1 MSLPP
6 NILNR
11 IVQENNERDDLILGK
26 FAYPNKLAKRKHKEL
41 HDYRSPFTRDAD
53 RIIHSL
59 SFARYFD
66 KTQAFFW
73 VNSDIHQRR
82 MLHVQLVS
90 KMARELAIVLKLNQ
104 DLVEAIALGHDIGH
118 VPFGHDGERILS
130 DLCKKHGIG
139 EYFHN
144 FGSVHFLQKIEMQ
157 NLTLPVVDGI
167 LCHNG
172 EKHHRLLH
180 PSHVELTW
188 ENHEKEIQNLLDG
201 KGQNI
206 YPKTLEG
213 SLVRVVDT
221 ISYISRDILDAE
233 HMGIL
238 KFRDIPISVQ
248 KILGNTNRAIINSL
262 ISDLIKNS
270 IDYNYI
276 AYSEEVFNA
285 LTELYSFNLD
295 KIYLHED
302 KLKPLKIIEKA
313 FGILWDK
320 YYDDLIQKKSKSKI
334 FVDHLELNLNQIKT
348 RLPEINSLEKYPY
361 TRQTPEIIVRDFLAG
376 MTDQYFWELAGEI
389 DPSLVFHPETVY

>member
-11 IVQENNERDDLILGK
+11 IIIENNERDDLILGK
-26 FAYPNKLAKRKHKEL
+26 FAYSNKLAKRKHEEL
-41 HDYRSPFTRDAD
+41 PDYRSSFTRDAD

-90 KMARELAIVLKLNQ
+90 KIARELAIVFKLNQ

-130 DLCKKHGIG
+130 NLCEKHGIG
-139 EYFHN
+139 RYYHN
-144 FGSVHFLQKIEMQ
+144 FGSVHFLQEIEMQ

-188 ENHEKEIQNLLDG
+188 ENHEREIQGLIKKQEL
-201 KGQNI
+201 NI

-233 HMGIL
+233 HMGLL
-238 KFRDIPISVQ
+238 KFSDIPNSVQ
-248 KILGNTNRAIINSL
+248 KILGNTNRGIINSL

-270 IDYNYI
+270 IDRNYI

-285 LTELYSFNLD
+285 LTELYSFNLT

-320 YYDDLIQKKSKSKI
+320 YYDDLIQKKTGSKI
-334 FVDHLELNLNQIKT
+334 FVDHLKLNLNQIKT
-348 RLPEINSLEKYPY
+348 RIPEINSLDKYPY
-361 TRQTPEIIVRDFLAG
+361 TNQSPEIIVRDFLAG

>member
-6 NILNR
+6 NIVNR
-11 IVQENNERDDLILGK
+11 IVKENNKRDDLILGK
-26 FAYPNKLAKRKHKEL
+26 FAYPNKLAKRKNKEL
-41 HDYRSPFTRDAD
+41 LDYRSAFTRDAD

-90 KMARELAIVLKLNQ
+90 KMARELANVLKLNQ

-144 FGSVHFLQKIEMQ
+144 FGSVNFLQEIEMQ

-188 ENHEKEIQNLLDG
+188 ENHEKEIQNLLNG

-238 KFRDIPISVQ
+238 KFSDIPSSVQ
-248 KILGNTNRAIINSL
+248 EILGNTNRGIINSL

-270 IDYNYI
+270 IDCNYI

-285 LTELYSFNLD
+285 LTELYSFNLN
-295 KIYLHED
+295 KIYLHKD
-302 KLKPLKIIEKA
+302 KLKPLKIIENA
-313 FGILWDK
+313 FGVLWDK
-320 YYDDLIQKKSKSKI
+320 YYDDLIQKNTGSKI

-348 RLPEINSLEKYPY
+348 RLHEINSLEKYPY
-361 TRQTPEIIVRDFLAG
+361 ANQTPEIIVRDFLAG
-376 MTDQYFWELAGEI
+376 MTDQYFWELAREI
-389 DPSLVFHPETVY
+389 DPSLVFYPETVY

>member
-6 NILNR
+6 RILNR
-11 IVQENNERDDLILGK
+11 IILENNERDELILGK
-26 FAYPNKLAKRKHKEL
+26 FAYPNKLAKRKHVEL
-41 HDYRSPFTRDAD
+41 PDYRSPFTRDAD

-90 KMARELAIVLKLNQ
+90 KMGRELAIVLKLNQ

-118 VPFGHDGERILS
+118 VPFGHDGERMLS

-144 FGSVHFLQKIEMQ
+144 FGSVHFLQEIEMQ

-188 ENHEKEIQNLLDG
+188 ENHEKEIQNLIDG

-238 KFRDIPISVQ
+238 KFSDIPSSVQ
-248 KILGNTNRAIINSL
+248 EILGNTNRGIINSL

-270 IDYNYI
+270 IDCKHI

-295 KIYLHED
+295 KIYLHKD

-320 YYDDLIQKKSKSKI
+320 YYDDLIQKKTRSKI

-348 RLPEINSLEKYPY
+348 RLPNINSLEKYPY
-361 TRQTPEIIVRDFLAG
+361 VNQTPEIIVRDFLAG

>member
-1 MSLPP
+1 MSLPAD
-6 NILNR
+6 ILNR
-11 IVQENNERDDLILGK
+11 IIRENRQRDDLILGK
-26 FAYPNKLAKRKHKEL
+26 FAYPNIFAKRL
-41 HDYRSPFTRDAD
+41 HREIPDYRTSFTRDAD

-90 KMARELAIVLKLNQ
+90 KMARELANVLKLNQ
-104 DLVEAIALGHDIGH
+104 ELVEAIALGHDIGH

-130 DLCKKHGIG
+130 DLCEKHGIG
-139 EYFHN
+139 KYFHN
-144 FGSVHFLQKIEMQ
+144 YGSVHFLQEIEMQ

-172 EKHHRLLH
+172 EIHHRLLH
-180 PSHVELTW
+180 PSHIELTW
-188 ENHEKEIQNLLDG
+188 GNHEREIQKLLDG
-201 KGQNI
+201 SETNI

-233 HMGIL
+233 HMGLL
-238 KFRDIPISVQ
+238 KFSDIPSSIQ
-248 KILGNTNRAIINSL
+248 KILGNTNRGIINNL

-270 IDYNYI
+270 IDCNYI

-295 KIYLHED
+295 KIYLHKD

-313 FGILWDK
+313 FGVLWDK
-320 YYDDLIQKKSKSKI
+320 YYEDLIQKKTESKI
-334 FVDHLELNLNQIKT
+334 YVDHLELNLNQIKT
-348 RLPEINSLEKYPY
+348 RLPNINSLEKYPY
-361 TRQTPEIIVRDFLAG
+361 VNQTPEIIVRDFLAG
-376 MTDQYFWELAGEI
+376 MTDQYFWELAREI
-389 DPSLVFHPETVY
+389 DQTLVFQPETVY

>member
-11 IVQENNERDDLILGK
+11 IVLENNERDDLILGK
-26 FAYPNKLAKRKHKEL
+26 FAYPNKMAKRKHKEL
-41 HDYRSPFTRDAD
+41 LDYRSPFTRDAD
-53 RIIHSL
+53 RVIHSL

-90 KMARELAIVLKLNQ
+90 KIARELAVVLKLNQ

-118 VPFGHDGERILS
+118 VPFGHDGEDILS
-130 DLCKKHGIG
+130 DLCYKHGIG
-139 EYFHN
+139 SYYHN
-144 FGSVHFLQKIEMQ
+144 FGSVHFLQEIEMQ
-157 NLTLPVVDGI
+157 NLTLQVVDGI

-172 EKHHRLLH
+172 EKHHRSLY
-180 PSHVELTW
+180 PSHIELTW
-188 ENHEKEIQNLLDG
+188 DNHEREIQKLLDG
-201 KGQNI
+201 NEKNI

-233 HMGIL
+233 HMGLL
-238 KFRDIPISVQ
+238 KFSDIPNSVQ
-248 KILGNTNRAIINSL
+248 KILGNTNRGIINSL

-270 IDYNYI
+270 IDCNYI
-276 AYSEEVFNA
+276 AYSEKVFNA
-285 LTELYSFNLD
+285 LTELYSFNLN

-320 YYDDLIQKKSKSKI
+320 YYDDLIQKKTGSKI

-361 TRQTPEIIVRDFLAG
+361 TNQTPEIIVRDFLAG
-376 MTDQYFWELAGEI
+376 MTDQYFWELTGEI
-389 DPSLVFHPETVY
+389 DPSLVFHPEVVY

>member
-11 IVQENNERDDLILGK
+11 IVLENNERDELILGK
-26 FAYPNKLAKRKHKEL
+26 FAYPNKLAKRKNKEL
-41 HDYRSPFTRDAD
+41 PDYRSPFTRDAD

-118 VPFGHDGERILS
+118 VPFGHDGERMLS

-144 FGSVHFLQKIEMQ
+144 FGSVHFLQEIEMQ

-167 LCHNG
+167 LGHNG
-172 EKHHRLLH
+172 EKHHRLLY

-238 KFRDIPISVQ
+238 KFSDIPSSVQ
-248 KILGNTNRAIINSL
+248 KILGNTNRGIINSL

-270 IDYNYI
+270 IDCNYI

-313 FGILWDK
+313 FGVLWDK
-320 YYDDLIQKKSKSKI
+320 YYNDLIHKKTESKI
-334 FVDHLELNLNQIKT
+334 YVDHLELNLNQIKT
-348 RLPEINSLEKYPY
+348 RLPNINSLEKYPY
-361 TRQTPEIIVRDFLAG
+361 VNQTPEIVVRDFLAG

>member
-11 IVQENNERDDLILGK
+11 IIQENNERDDLILGK
-26 FAYPNKLAKRKHKEL
+26 FAYPNKLAKRKHEESL
-41 HDYRSPFTRDAD
+41 DYRSIFTRDAD

-82 MLHVQLVS
+82 MLHVQLVA
-90 KMARELAIVLKLNQ
+90 KIARELAIVLNLNQ

-118 VPFGHDGERILS
+118 VPFGHDGEKILS
-130 DLCKKHGIG
+130 RLCNKHGIG
-139 EYFHN
+139 GYYHN
-144 FGSVHFLQKIEMQ
+144 LGSIHFLQEIEMQ

-172 EKHHRLLH
+172 EKHHRMLY
-180 PSHVELTW
+180 PSHIELTW
-188 ENHEKEIQNLLDG
+188 ENHEREIQKLLDSSE
-201 KGQNI
+201 KNI

-233 HMGIL
+233 HMGLL
-238 KFRDIPISVQ
+238 KFSDIPQSVQ
-248 KILGNTNRAIINSL
+248 KILGNTNRGIINCL

-270 IDYNYI
+270 IDCNYI
-276 AYSEEVFNA
+276 AYSEDVFSA
-285 LTELYSFNLD
+285 LTELYSFNLNR
-295 KIYLHED
+295 IYLHED
-302 KLKPLKIIEKA
+302 KLQPLKIIEKA

-320 YYDDLIQKKSKSKI
+320 YYNDLTQKKTQSKI

-348 RLPEINSLEKYPY
+348 RLPNINSLEKYPY
-361 TRQTPEIIVRDFLAG
+361 ARQMPEIIVRDFLAG
-376 MTDQYFWELAGEI
+376 MTDQYFWELAREI